1 MRLGDLKL
9 IHIFW
14 TIIAIILFYLLFAQ
28 YRVNQFLTMQNFRTE
43 VVKILNQ
50 HEQRIQKLEKEIK
63 K

>member
-14 TIIAIILFYLLFAQ
+14 IIIAIILFYLLFAQ